1 MQIVLQTNMDYNP
14 GGNWLGGGEGGGGL
28 MLVDC
33 IVWNIIWING
43 DINIIVIWL
52 VYDKCMTIGNY
63 DVNLQMQYRSDKD
76 RLTGTLASFIEVV
89 PV

>member
-1 MQIVLQTNMDYNP
+1 MET
-14 GGNWLGGGEGGGGL
+14 
-28 MLVDC
+28 
-33 IVWNIIWING
+33 
-43 DINIIVIWL
+43 NIIVIWL

-76 RLTGTLASFIEVV
+76 GLTGTLASFIEVV